1 MTEQPSPD
9 TQSAQRH
16 ALIEKEREEL
26 AVLRAFCEVS
36 TVNRSAHLKKYKQR
50 LDQFYAR
57 HADEMRDPR
66 KLRKQDDDAV
76 YWKKARSINAGVVA
90 TLFVILCFG
99 LSTVVLFGI
108 CMATSMTLTLL
119 GWYALGVLCSC
130 GCDGYQPRENGSRLM
145 IISFCALVIAFP
157 FLFTSA
163 RCPIE
168 GSSVANHLDS
178 FTDSP

>member
-1 MTEQPSPD
+1 MTEQPSAD
-9 TQSAQRH
+9 AQSVQRR
-16 ALIEKEREEL
+16 ALIEKERAEL
-26 AVLRAFCEVS
+26 AELRAAYEAS
-36 TVNRSAHLKKYKQR
+36 TDNRPAHWKKYEQR

-57 HADEMRDPR
+57 HADEMCKSH
-66 KLRKQDDDAV
+66 KLHKQDEDAA

-99 LSTVVLFGI
+99 LSTAVLFGI

-119 GWYALGVLCSC
+119 AWYALGVLCSC

-145 IISFCALVIAFP
+145 IISFCVLVITFP

-163 RCPIE
+163 RCTV
-168 GSSVANHLDS
+168 GGLSVASHVDSLD
-178 FTDSP
+178 DNL